1 MIVSSIRCRFVYV
14 VTSSPKNP
22 LRQSN
27 PETVDSFLQQVRARA
42 PLAPQGDRGRLMF
55 ALDATASR
63 EPLWDRACHIQ
74 AQMFEQTAALG
85 GLDIQLAY
93 YRGYGEFKAAPW
105 TSRTNELLS
114 VMTAIRCG
122 AGQTQIARVLQHTIK
137 QATHGQV
144 NALVFVGDCV
154 EEDPDILARLAGQL
168 GILAVPVFL
177 FQDGS
182 DPAATKTFAHIA
194 QLTRGAHCRFD
205 AASAAQLRDLL
216 CAVAV
221 YAAGGLK
228 ALREFGHSRGGE
240 ALRLTRQLYGGR

>member
-93 YRGYGEFKAAPW
+93 YRGYGEFKTAPW
-105 TSRTNELLS
+105 TSRANELLS

-154 EEDPDILARLAGQL
+154 EEDPDNLARLAGQL

-182 DPAATKTFAHIA
+182 DPAATKTFTHIA

-221 YAAGGLK
+221 YAAGGPK
-228 ALREFGHSRGGE
+228 ALRELGRNHGGE

>member
-1 MIVSSIRCRFVYV
+1 

-74 AQMFEQTAALG
+74 AQMFEQTAGLG

-221 YAAGGLK
+221 YAAGGPK